1 MNDKLD
7 LVLERVVDVSPE
19 LIFKA
24 WTDAKGIKNWFCPS
38 PWSVCECRID
48 LRPGG
53 EFFTKMK
60 SPDGEEFPNSG
71 CYLEIVPNRK
81 IVWTDCLDSDFRPR
95 ENGFFTAKLELTPE
109 GSGTRY
115 RATALHKDE
124 QTRQKHAEMGFETGW
139 GIVLDQMLAYIKSNY

>member
-1 MNDKLD
+1 MNDELD
-7 LVLERVVDVSPE
+7 FVLERIVDISPE

-24 WTDAKGIKNWFCPS
+24 
-38 PWSVCECRID
+38 
-48 LRPGG
+48 
-53 EFFTKMK
+53 
-60 SPDGEEFPNSG
+60 
-71 CYLEIVPNRK
+71 
-81 IVWTDCLDSDFRPR
+81 WTDCLDSDFRPR
-95 ENGFFTAKLELTPE
+95 ENGFFTAKLELIPE